1 MDDRYTTIPFY
12 DQYPN
17 RGFGEFGLNAKD
29 LAMAGNFTNQTSLL
43 NNGLLS
49 TTLGASYQPT
59 AENTIN
65 PRAAIE
71 YQDPSGLNIN
81 ALMDE
86 YMKTA
91 GAEYGPAYANITQT
105 DNDLIK
111 KLGLQGKNFG
121 ANITDSNQGAEF
133 GLNALLNMLGGTVSA
148 NAYKNPYDKGLMFN
162 YNGSF

>member
-1 MDDRYTTIPFY
+1 MNDRYTTIPFY

-17 RGFGEFGLNAKD
+17 RGFGEFGLNPED
-29 LAMAGNFTNQTSLL
+29 LAMAGNFTNQASLP

-59 AENTIN
+59 AKNTIN

-71 YQDPSGLNIN
+71 YQDPSGLNIK

-111 KLGLQGKNFG
+111 KLGLKGKNFG

-133 GLNALLNMLGGTVSA
+133 RLNALLNMLGGQASA
-148 NAYKNPYDKGLMFN
+148 AAYKNPEDKGLMFN
-162 YNGSF
+162 FTKSF

>member
-1 MDDRYTTIPFY
+1 MGDRYKTIPFY

-17 RGFGEFGLNAKD
+17 RGFGEFGLNSED
-29 LAMAGNFTNQTSLL
+29 LAMAGNFTNQASLP

-71 YQDPSGLNIN
+71 YQDPSGLNIK

-86 YMKTA
+86 YKKTA

-111 KLGLQGKNFG
+111 KLGLKGKNFG

-133 GLNALLNMLGGTVSA
+133 KLNALLNMLGGTVSA

-162 YNGSF
+162 FTKGF